1 MTKEYYTYKY
11 LTSQGFEGV
20 FCACS
25 DKTAI
30 TYMREDNE
38 LNPDD
43 IVIKL
48 TNTYTK
54 EIVWENKDD

>member
-1 MTKEYYTYKY
+1 MTKQYYTYKF
-11 LTSQGFEGV
+11 LTSKVLEGV

-38 LNPDD
+38 ATPDN
-43 IVIKL
+43 IIIKL

-54 EIVWENKDD
+54 EIVWENKND